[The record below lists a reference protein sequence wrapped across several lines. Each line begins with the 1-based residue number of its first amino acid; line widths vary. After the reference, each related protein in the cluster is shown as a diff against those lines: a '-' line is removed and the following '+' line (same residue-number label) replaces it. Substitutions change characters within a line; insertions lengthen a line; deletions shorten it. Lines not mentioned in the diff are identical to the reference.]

1 MTHPE
6 MPPRRDTAP
15 TQQLRD
21 NNGMRGTCNSDCT
34 LEEYASLYLE
44 HVGAGEADRYL
55 SNVASDLVQR
65 HTSALFGNVSTLA
78 SQVEKAIEEE
88 KVRRATWL
96 KNIYGDFTRML
107 EKVDG
112 EIAGAQQNI

>member
-78 SQVEKAIEEE
+78 SQVEKAIEEAHDE
-88 KVRRATWL
+88 VCEVTAIVLLLLLR
-96 KNIYGDFTRML
+96 FTGPPVSITARMRSTP
-107 EKVDG
+107 
-112 EIAGAQQNI
+112 